1 MLPSIRKGWSV
12 LCSQPSP
19 VIFLLHPR
27 LSMRT
32 YSQGG
37 CAREG
42 QIVLIPARADG
53 NHFKVLGK
61 SKEEGVDL
69 VLICFNCRVVK

>member
-1 MLPSIRKGWSV
+1 
-12 LCSQPSP
+12 
-19 VIFLLHPR
+19 
-27 LSMRT
+27 MRT
-32 YSQGG
+32 YPQGG

-61 SKEEGVDL
+61 TKEEGVDL